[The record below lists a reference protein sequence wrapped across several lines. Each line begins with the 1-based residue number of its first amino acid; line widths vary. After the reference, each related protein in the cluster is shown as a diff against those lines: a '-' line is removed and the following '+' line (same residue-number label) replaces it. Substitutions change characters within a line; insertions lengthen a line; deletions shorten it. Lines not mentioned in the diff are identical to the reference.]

1 MPNSSSNGA
10 SAVPSNGT
18 GSNGSNVSRHAS
30 IVEMLS
36 SPPQLLSQQQ
46 GQIPPYHQTLEQQ
59 PQQQQQQQQ
68 QQHHHH
74 HQYEPQQ
81 HQPVGQQQQYHQ
93 RLRRLSNAQPA
104 NPQTELRGG
113 VTNTNSMSPASLSVN
128 PNLGLLHPQT
138 GSASSSS
145 LNSLSSA
152 SRDNDSE
159 LVKMTPTT
167 TQCLQHLHSQK
178 WQHTPLSQLVEQNKL
193 IFVSG
198 SASVEEAFNL
208 LMKHHLTSLPVEAYE
223 GDMNCLT
230 FDYNDLNSYLLL
242 ALNKIQV
249 QNKEIQQDCQNGK
262 PVPVGEMVKLTPK
275 NPFYKLPETDS
286 LSHVMGILGS
296 GVHRVAITNPEM
308 TKIKG
313 ILSQRRLIRHLW
325 ENARSFSNLEHL
337 FNSSLQKLGIGILN
351 SHTKPTS
358 RQSRVISIQGD
369 EPLIMAL
376 YKMHMERIS
385 SIAVVDQQDNLIGN
399 ISVTDVKHVTRT
411 SQYPL
416 LHKSCR
422 HFISVILNVRG
433 LEMGK
438 DSFPIFHVYPTSS
451 LARTLAKL
459 VATQSHRLWIVQPP
473 DLPLD
478 ATGHHEDHHT
488 SVPAHMHSPIMS
500 AIEDPPSPT
509 LPTTNLFE
517 KEYRTGK
524 LIGVVSLTDILSLL
538 ARSQT
543 EHKQVDPQSARR
555 QRGSLYV

>member
-1 MPNSSSNGA
+1 MSSDQVSANSTPSTIGNNGA
-10 SAVPSNGT
+10 GPHG
-18 GSNGSNVSRHAS
+18 GSVSRHAS

-36 SPPQLLSQQQ
+36 TPPQL
-46 GQIPPYHQTLEQQ
+46 
-59 PQQQQQQQQ
+59 
-68 QQHHHH
+68 
-74 HQYEPQQ
+74 PQQ
-81 HQPVGQQQQYHQ
+81 HQHLSPQLQPQQEQQQQDQQAQPSQQQQ

-113 VTNTNSMSPASLSVN
+113 NPQANTLTGANTAGLHSQTAS
-128 PNLGLLHPQT
+128 T
-138 GSASSSS
+138 SSSS
-145 LNSLSSA
+145 LNSVSSLGK
-152 SRDNDSE
+152 DSDFE
-159 LVKMTPTT
+159 SVKMTPTT
-167 TQCLQHLHSQK
+167 TQCLNSLHSQK
-178 WQHTPLSQLVEQNKL
+178 WQHTELSQLVEQNKL
-193 IFVSG
+193 IFVSA

-208 LMKHHLTSLPVEAYE
+208 LMKHHLTSLPVESYE

-230 FDYNDLNSYLLL
+230 FDFNDLNSYLLL

-249 QNKEIQQDCQNGK
+249 QNKEIQQDCQNGR

-275 NPFYKLPETDS
+275 NPFYKLPETDN
-286 LSHVMGILGS
+286 LSHVMSILGS

-313 ILSQRRLIRHLW
+313 ILSQRRLIRYLW
-325 ENARSFSNLEHL
+325 ENARSFQNLEHL
-337 FNSSLQKLGIGILN
+337 FNSSLQNLKIGVLN

-376 YKMHMERIS
+376 YKMHVERIS
-385 SIAVVDQQDNLIGN
+385 SIAVVDQQDNLSGN

-433 LEMGK
+433 LETGK

-451 LARTLAKL
+451 LARTIAKL
-459 VATQSHRLWIVQPP
+459 VATKSHRVWIVQPP
-473 DLPLD
+473 DLSPMEGTGSGGNPFAHSHFED
-478 ATGHHEDHHT
+478 AVGHHHT
-488 SVPAHMHSPIMS
+488 GGSGHSSSSVHSPIMS
-500 AIEDPPSPT
+500 AIQDPPSPQSSA
-509 LPTTNLFE
+509 PTPPTSSLFE

-555 QRGSLYV
+555 QRGSIYG